1 MAGTTI
7 HIEGNLG
14 QDLDEKIQAG
24 ASGNLYLRFSVAST
38 ERKRNQDGSWED
50 GDTSWFN
57 CTAFGNTAEMMVE
70 TLHRGDPLIVDG
82 KVKIR
87 DYEKDGEKRQS
98 VDVTVDKIGLDL
110 SRAKRKNTQS
120 RTRPQYDESS
130 EPPF

>member
-1 MAGTTI
+1 MATTV

-38 ERKRNQDGSWED
+38 ERIRKNDGWED
-50 GDTSWFN
+50 GDTTWFN

-70 TLHRGDPLIVDG
+70 TLHKGDPLIVDG
-82 KVKIR
+82 KLKVR
-87 DYEKDGEKRQS
+87 EYEKDGQMRQS

-110 SRAKRKNTQS
+110 SRAKRRSSES
-120 RTRPQYDESS
+120 RPRDYSS